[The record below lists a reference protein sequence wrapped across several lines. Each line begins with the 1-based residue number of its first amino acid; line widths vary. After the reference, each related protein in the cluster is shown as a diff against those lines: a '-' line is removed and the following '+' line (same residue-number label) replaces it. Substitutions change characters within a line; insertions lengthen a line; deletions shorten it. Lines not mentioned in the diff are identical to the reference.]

1 MSKVLIVTPA
11 DVAAAIEGLLLFD
24 DDDDDD
30 DVGVDGV

>member
-1 MSKVLIVTPA
+1 MSKVLIVAAA

-24 DDDDDD
+24 DND